1 MTDERSRR
9 IFLEITGLKV
19 VDEEICK
26 VCKGRNCCQHFPCF
40 YATSDFKVLRER
52 ENYTDEQRL
61 EFLLEF
67 IKLGKTSID
76 MFWAKDMD
84 YGPLNPKTM
93 LPDLEK
99 IKRGDGFLFL
109 RARIKDH
116 PIVDFQYFLDAD
128 YDWPCINWSLEK
140 GCNLSTE
147 ERPFTGVWLLP
158 NDCGPCVE
166 AYNEA
171 EFCYGWST
179 YRELMYELY
188 QKARWLKL

>member
-9 IFLEITGLKV
+9 IFLEITGLTV
-19 VDEEICK
+19 VDTERCK
-26 VCKGRNCCQHFPCF
+26 RCKGVNCCQHFPCF
-40 YATSDFKVLRER
+40 YATSDFEVLRER

-67 IKLGKTSID
+67 IKLGK
-76 MFWAKDMD
+76 DMD

-99 IKRGDGFLFL
+99 IKNGDGFLFL
-109 RARIKDH
+109 RARAKNR

-128 YDWPCINWSLEK
+128 YDWPCIHWSLEE
-140 GCNLSTE
+140 GCDISID
-147 ERPFTGVWLLP
+147 ERPFTGVWLIP
-158 NDCGPCVE
+158 NDYGACVE
-166 AYNEA
+166 AYNDA

-188 QKARWLKL
+188 QRARWLKL